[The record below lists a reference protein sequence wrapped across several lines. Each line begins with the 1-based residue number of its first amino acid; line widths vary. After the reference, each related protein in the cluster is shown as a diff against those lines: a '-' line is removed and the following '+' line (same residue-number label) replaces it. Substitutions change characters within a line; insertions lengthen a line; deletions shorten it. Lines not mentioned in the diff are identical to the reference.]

1 MEQPSKAFVL
11 HTIKYGET
19 SVILHCYTQRHG
31 VRAFIVKGVRSA
43 KRNKAFSMGMFQ
55 PLTQLEV
62 VATTPKR
69 SGLSVLKSAKIT
81 NPYTTVNVEI
91 TKSSVCM
98 FLAEV
103 LRSVL
108 NEEEENLALYAF
120 LEHAFY
126 WLDTQEQTA
135 NFHLFVLIHLT
146 KYLGFFPEVTS
157 VSYPYFDLQS
167 GQFSEHAESKDCI
180 GGGEIVLLKQ
190 YLGIKFDR
198 IQTVLV
204 SSEQRRKL
212 LNVLLQY
219 YHMHIQEF
227 KTPKSLE
234 VLYEVFHK

>member
-1 MEQPSKAFVL
+1 M
-11 HTIKYGET
+11 
-19 SVILHCYTQRHG
+19 
-31 VRAFIVKGVRSA
+31 
-43 KRNKAFSMGMFQ
+43 
-55 PLTQLEV
+55 
-62 VATTPKR
+62 
-69 SGLSVLKSAKIT
+69 
-81 NPYTTVNVEI
+81 
-91 TKSSVCM
+91 
-98 FLAEV
+98 
-103 LRSVL
+103 
-108 NEEEENLALYAF
+108 
-120 LEHAFY
+120 
-126 WLDTQEQTA
+126 
-135 NFHLFVLIHLT
+135 IHLT

-219 YHMHIQEF
+219 YHLHIQEF